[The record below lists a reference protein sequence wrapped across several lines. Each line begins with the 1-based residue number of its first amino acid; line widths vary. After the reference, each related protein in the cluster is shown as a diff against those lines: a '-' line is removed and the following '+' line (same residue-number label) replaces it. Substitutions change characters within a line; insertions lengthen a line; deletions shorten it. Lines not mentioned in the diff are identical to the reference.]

1 MKVLLVDDEQAIL
14 LVFEEAL
21 KKGNIEVVT
30 AINGLSALEKAKADK
45 PDVILLDQI
54 LPDMNGNQVLE
65 QLKQE
70 ELTKNIPVA
79 MLSNFNQQNLIDE
92 AMKLGSLDYIM
103 KYQIAPQDLI
113 QKVQQLYQE
122 GHQQPAPQDQPVTG

>member
-30 AINGLSALEKAKADK
+30 ATTGLSALEKAKADK

-79 MLSNFNQQNLIDE
+79 ILSNFNQQNLIDE

-113 QKVQQLYQE
+113 QKVQQLHQE
-122 GHQQPAPQDQPVTG
+122 GNQQTPTQDQPVAG